1 MKKTILMSGLTLALA
16 LSACS
21 GSGTDSSSGSD
32 GGGGGG
38 GGASG
43 WHVIAPPPNQNPAN
57 MRGVYCSAAD
67 KCVVATSEG
76 IMEGL
81 SSDKGAVYAM
91 NGTEVQPTKLLDG
104 TYQGALSNV
113 SNVLGDIDFIGFTAT
128 RNGVVARTD
137 ISGVYAI
144 SSGDITQQSSWSF
157 VNMGSSDGDSL
168 SGNNF
173 ANIQENNNTWLFVN
187 TGFLYSATS
196 APSAGTAW
204 TKVWGPPTVPAN
216 FETQLAADPSL
227 CDSNVTAG
235 GVFLPS
241 NPIYIA
247 QDLSVIVGVTGGLN
261 VRSKSS
267 PGVCISTDQGQH
279 FYNVAFSGVP
289 TDTSNPGPKGVTCT
303 DKDHCYAYNGKG
315 FDTAYIYYT
324 SNASA
329 GKNSTWTAA
338 TVPSSWA
345 SSQQAI
351 TLQALFFAP
360 DRTHGWAVGN
370 SDHNSLLVRTT
381 DSGHT
386 WTDVSSQ
393 VGGLSN
399 SADLYDGFAVDADHV
414 WVVGR
419 FGFIAAT
426 TTAQL

>member
-1 MKKTILMSGLTLALA
+1 MRGTSTITKGAHVKKTILMSGLTLALA

-157 VNMGSSDGDSL
+157 VNR
-168 SGNNF
+168 
-173 ANIQENNNTWLFVN
+173 AAPT
-187 TGFLYSATS
+187 AT
-196 APSAGTAW
+196 
-204 TKVWGPPTVPAN
+204 
-216 FETQLAADPSL
+216 
-227 CDSNVTAG
+227 
-235 GVFLPS
+235 
-241 NPIYIA
+241 
-247 QDLSVIVGVTGGLN
+247 
-261 VRSKSS
+261 RS
-267 PGVCISTDQGQH
+267 P
-279 FYNVAFSGVP
+279 
-289 TDTSNPGPKGVTCT
+289 
-303 DKDHCYAYNGKG
+303 
-315 FDTAYIYYT
+315 
-324 SNASA
+324 
-329 GKNSTWTAA
+329 
-338 TVPSSWA
+338 
-345 SSQQAI
+345 
-351 TLQALFFAP
+351 
-360 DRTHGWAVGN
+360 
-370 SDHNSLLVRTT
+370 
-381 DSGHT
+381 
-386 WTDVSSQ
+386 
-393 VGGLSN
+393 
-399 SADLYDGFAVDADHV
+399 
-414 WVVGR
+414 
-419 FGFIAAT
+419 AT
-426 TTAQL
+426 TSPIFRKTTTPGCL

>member
-1 MKKTILMSGLTLALA
+1 MRKTILMSGLTLALA

-21 GSGTDSSSGSD
+21 GGSSSGSN
-32 GGGGGG
+32 GGGNGGG
-38 GGASG
+38 NNGASD
-43 WHVIAPPPNQNPAN
+43 WHVIAPPPNQNGN
-57 MRGVYCSAAD
+57 DMRGVYCAAVD
-67 KCVVATSEG
+67 KCVVATAQNLGSG
-76 IMEGL
+76 
-81 SSDKGAVYAM
+81 KGAVYAM

-104 TYQGALSNV
+104 RNGGALFNV
-113 SNVLGDIDFIGFTAT
+113 SNLVLGDIDFIGFTAT
-128 RNGVVARTD
+128 RNGVVAR
-137 ISGVYAI
+137 SSVSSVYAI

-157 VNMGSSDGDSL
+157 VNMGTSDGDGFGL
-168 SGNNF
+168 NDF

-187 TGFLYSATS
+187 TGFLYSASS
-196 APSAGTAW
+196 APSASTAW
-204 TKVWGPPTVPAN
+204 TKVWGPPTVPVD

-227 CDSNVTAG
+227 CDSDVTAG

-279 FYNVAFSGVP
+279 FYNVAFSGFP
-289 TDTSNPGPKGVTCT
+289 TSTSDISPQGVTCT
-303 DKDHCYAYNGKG
+303 DKDHCYAYSGNGLDFG
-315 FDTAYIYYT
+315 ASIYYT

-329 GKNSTWTAA
+329 GKTSTWTAA

-351 TLQALFFAP
+351 ALKALFFAP
-360 DRTHGWAVGN
+360 DKIHGWALGN

-393 VGGLSN
+393 IRGLSN

-426 TTAQL
+426 TTAQQ